1 MAESMNVVTV
11 TDSDFSE
18 EIESSSGLSMVDFWA
33 EWCGPCR
40 IVGPVVA
47 EIADEWAEK
56 GLKVAK
62 LDVDSNQA
70 TASRFGIRSIPSILF
85 FKDGQHVD
93 TVVGAVPK
101 PMLEAK
107 IEEHI
112 AQE

>member
-1 MAESMNVVTV
+1 MAESGNVVTV

-18 EIESSSGLSMVDFWA
+18 KIESSNGLSMVDFWA

-40 IVGPVVA
+40 IVGPVVS
-47 EIADEWAEK
+47 EIADEWAGK

-107 IEEHI
+107 IQEHI
-112 AQE
+112 TQE